1 MFKTGTPIIYRKD
14 KCSTRP
20 GRRARAVAPTRGDT
34 YNYYVNK
41 FWLVER
47 RLDDGTLLVRTR
59 TGKQH
64 IVRANNPSL
73 RRARFWE
80 RVLFRNRFPRLN
92 DSKLVTS

>member
-1 MFKTGTPIIYRKD
+1 MFKTGTPVIYRKD

-34 YNYYVNK
+34 YTYYVNK

-59 TGKQH
+59 RGKQH

-73 RRARFWE
+73 RPPTFGNEFSFAIASRA
-80 RVLFRNRFPRLN
+80 
-92 DSKLVTS
+92 